1 MKDPLGLIR
10 IIRPVN
16 SIMVGFAILVG
27 VIIGGGREMLESYL
41 ILTYAFLTGFLLSG
55 SSMAI
60 NDYYDRDIDA
70 INEPKRV
77 IPSGSL
83 EPNEA
88 LIWSIILAIL
98 GLLAAY
104 LTSWI
109 HLGLAF
115 LAWGA
120 SIFYATKG
128 KKTGLLGNVIVS
140 ACVSLPFV
148 YGGLLVGDTAFFS
161 SLIFTFIA
169 FLTNTGR
176 EITKGIVDIEGDKA
190 EGINTI
196 VVMHGSEKAAI
207 SSIILY
213 LTAVGFSALPIIWE
227 IVTFWYIP
235 FILIT
240 DIGLVYASYSLF
252 RNHSRDNSRKIKNIV
267 RILMI
272 IGLFGFLVGS
282 IFG

>member
-128 KKTGLLGNVIVS
+128 KKTGLPGNVIVS

-176 EITKGIVDIEGDKA
+176 EITKGIVDIDGDKA

-196 VVMHGSEKAAI
+196 AVMHGSEKAAI

-252 RNHSRDNSRKIKNIV
+252 RNPSRDNSRKIKNIV

-272 IGLFGFLVGS
+272 IGLLGFLVGS
-282 IFG
+282 IIG

>member
-1 MKDPLGLIR
+1 MKDQLGLIR

-88 LIWSIILAIL
+88 LIWSIILAIF

-128 KKTGLLGNVIVS
+128 KKTGLPGNVIVS

-176 EITKGIVDIEGDKA
+176 EITKGIVDIDGDKA

-196 VVMHGSEKAAI
+196 AVIHSSEKAAI
-207 SSIILY
+207 SSSILY
-213 LTAVGFSALPIIWE
+213 LTAVGLSVLPIIWE

-252 RNHSRDNSRKIKNIV
+252 RNHSRNNSRKIKNIV

-272 IGLFGFLVGS
+272 IGLLGFLAGS
-282 IFG
+282 IFR